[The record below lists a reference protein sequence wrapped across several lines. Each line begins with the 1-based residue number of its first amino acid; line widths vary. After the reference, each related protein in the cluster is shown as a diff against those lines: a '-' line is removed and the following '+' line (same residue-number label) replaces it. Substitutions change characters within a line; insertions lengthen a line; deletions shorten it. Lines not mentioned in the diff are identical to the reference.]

1 MDRGI
6 NHDRSFAFR
15 SSFVVL
21 CRSFLLCLC
30 PSLCARHQSNLR
42 ISMPN
47 MIVLRPRNWYW
58 CCPGTGAV
66 NDNNCHSF
74 SHVLRQRCN
83 RLGSMA
89 SHRLLLTHL
98 LPVTMP
104 KQVSILN
111 TWEVHGFTS
120 NFDVNICWVHGLTS
134 NVAVNLGWCSLAGAG
149 LTKEE
154 TY

>member
-1 MDRGI
+1 MEPGGG
-6 NHDRSFAFR
+6 F
-15 SSFVVL
+15 L

-30 PSLCARHQSNLR
+30 PSLCARHQSNLS
-42 ISMPN
+42 ITMPN

-74 SHVLRQRCN
+74 SHFLRQRCN

-89 SHRLLLTHL
+89 SHCLLLTHL

-104 KQVSILN
+104 KQAPAKLQVSILN
-111 TWEVHGFTS
+111 MWEVHGFTS
-120 NFDVNICWVHGLTS
+120 NFDVNIWGVHVFTS
-134 NVAVNLGWCSLAGAG
+134 NFAVNFGWCLN
-149 LTKEE
+149 TQ
-154 TY
+154 TTMTMPFD